1 MVLSVLTAMLGAM
14 LLPDDRQAIALKVAA
29 QGLPE
34 CRMYHADGS
43 EGPCLP
49 IFTVT
54 RGKAVNSRSLAG
66 QIAFTHGATTRLSD
80 DEFALLAGHE
90 IAHWYLGHRGSSL
103 EAELAADRLGALLAC
118 RAGYDLTRAV
128 SIFRFVGRGRDH
140 PAPALRRAAVLA
152 VDCQGPRPLG
162 TPAMHSR

>member
-118 RAGYDLTRAV
+118 RA
-128 SIFRFVGRGRDH
+128 
-140 PAPALRRAAVLA
+140 AVLA
-152 VDCQGPRPLG
+152 VDCQAARPLG
-162 TPAMHSR
+162 TPATLSR